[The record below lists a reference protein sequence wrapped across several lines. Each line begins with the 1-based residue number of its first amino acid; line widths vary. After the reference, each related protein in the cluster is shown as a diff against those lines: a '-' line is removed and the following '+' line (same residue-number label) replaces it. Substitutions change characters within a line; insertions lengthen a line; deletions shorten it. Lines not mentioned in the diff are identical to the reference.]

1 MTTQEYIELYEK
13 LCAGKCTPD
22 EKYLLDQHS
31 KKFLI
36 DEPWL
41 SAMGDEAEV
50 EAHIKD
56 RIEQSIERL
65 KVRKLYA
72 MWGGAVAAA
81 VILLAMGTAIW
92 QTLNSAIKH
101 PQTSIAIH
109 KVIKHDIAPGGI
121 KATLTLANGANIIL
135 DSVKNG
141 LITTQ
146 GDTKI
151 MKLANGK
158 LAYSSTNTD
167 SAAVANNTMTT
178 PRGGRYD
185 LTLSDGTR
193 VFLNA
198 ASSITYPTMFSG
210 KNRKVSITG
219 EVYFEVAKN
228 PKMPFIVSANGT
240 ETQVLGTHF
249 NIMAYSDEP
258 FIKAT
263 LLEGSI
269 NFRTTNSEVHLNPGQ
284 QAVLPEFSNHI
295 SVQDANMEATLSWKN
310 GYFIFQDEDLHS
322 IMRKVARWYDVD
334 VVYDAGLKNL
344 SYGGSIS
351 RYKNISDLL
360 KVLQSTGTVHFKVE
374 ERRIIVMK

>member
-1 MTTQEYIELYEK
+1 MTTQEYIVLYEK
-13 LCAGKCTPD
+13 LRAGKCTPE
-22 EKYLLDQHS
+22 EKDLLDQYS
-31 KKFLI
+31 KQFLS

-41 SAMGDEAEV
+41 PAMGNEAEA
-50 EAHIKD
+50 EA
-56 RIEQSIERL
+56 RITQRINQSIHQL
-65 KVRKLYA
+65 KVRKLRTA
-72 MWGGAVAAA
+72 WGAVAAA
-81 VILLAMGTAIW
+81 VILLGTSTVVW
-92 QTLNSAIKH
+92 HNLNSAIKY
-101 PQTSIAIH
+101 PQMPVAGH
-109 KVIKHDIAPGGI
+109 QVIKHDIAPGGT
-121 KATLTLANGANIIL
+121 KAVLTLANGVNVIL
-135 DSVKNG
+135 DSAKNG

-146 GDTKI
+146 GNTKI
-151 MKLANGK
+151 MKLANGE
-158 LAYSSTNTD
+158 LAYRSTSAD

-198 ASSITYPTMFSG
+198 ASSITYPTRFSG

-219 EVYFEVAKN
+219 EAYFEVAKN

-249 NIMAYSDEP
+249 DIMAYQDEP

-269 NFRTTNSEVHLNPGQ
+269 NFRTAHSEVNLNPGQ
-284 QAVLPEFSNHI
+284 QAVLPESSDHI
-295 SVQDANMEATLSWKN
+295 SVQDANMEATMSWKN
-310 GYFIFQDEDLHS
+310 GYFIFQDEDLRS
-322 IMRKVARWYDVD
+322 IMRKVARWYDVE

-351 RYKNISDLL
+351 QYKNISDLL

-374 ERRIIVMK
+374 ERRVIVMK